1 MNKMNTI
8 INFMNIEEGAD
19 MKADAVRHKHLRLN
33 QDKLDRLKLL
43 LGARS
48 ETETL
53 ETAMDLLL
61 AEEDIKT
68 TLREVKGTGR
78 IKRVLS

>member
-1 MNKMNTI
+1 M
-8 INFMNIEEGAD
+8 EEN
-19 MKADAVRHKHLRLN
+19 AVRHKHLRLN

-43 LGARS
+43 LGTRS

-53 ETAMDLLL
+53 ETAMDILL

-78 IKRVLS
+78 IKRVFS

>member
-1 MNKMNTI
+1 
-8 INFMNIEEGAD
+8 

-33 QDKLDRLKLL
+33 QEKLDRLKLL
-43 LGARS
+43 LGTHS

-78 IKRVLS
+78 IERVFS